1 MAEKRRSEPRLEVKL
16 VSVEADDADARLRLA
31 YKLLLKAGA
40 RSTLPGQIEYPNR
53 TGGVEEMQ
61 GE

>member
-1 MAEKRRSEPRLEVKL
+1 MAGKRGCEPSLEEKL
-16 VSVEADDADARLRLA
+16 VGVKADDADVRLRLA

-40 RSTLPGQIEYPNR
+40 RITLPGQIENPNR
-53 TGGVEEMQ
+53 TDGQ

>member
-1 MAEKRRSEPRLEVKL
+1 MAGKRKREPSLEVKL
-16 VSVEADDADARLRLA
+16 VSVKADDADVRLRLA

>member
-1 MAEKRRSEPRLEVKL
+1 MAGKRKREPSLEVKL

-40 RSTLPGQIEYPNR
+40 RSILPGQIENPNR